1 MKNPYKHIKK
11 LKKWAAKNKYYEI
24 CPHLRE
30 VEKAMQ
36 KRTNP
41 LLSDLQLLT
50 PFYFENMVAKYGN
63 ESVVSEFLN
72 LTQKENK

>member
-1 MKNPYKHIKK
+1 
-11 LKKWAAKNKYYEI
+11 
-24 CPHLRE
+24 
-30 VEKAMQ
+30 MQ